1 MRSRAIRIGF
11 VATIASSALWGGNA
25 ANAGGGCMHGT
36 GPTTG
41 RGHEVQMVDAC
52 FTATVLYV
60 DRGTEVTWTNG
71 DEMDH
76 DVVGV
81 GGSWG
86 DPGQTLA
93 PGDSVSYRFDA
104 DGVYPYAC
112 WIHPG
117 MVGAIVVGDGIG
129 HGLAGLVVP
138 ATVADAGDAATTAEA
153 SSDVASGGGID
164 LTAIWVIGAAL
175 ILAGLGGAFA
185 VATRGRRKGAVAG

>member
-11 VATIASSALWGGNA
+11 VATIASSALWGGDA

-36 GPTTG
+36 GPTNG

-60 DRGTEVTWTNG
+60 DRGTEVTWTNR
-71 DEMDH
+71 DAMDH

-86 DPGQTLA
+86 DPGHTLR
-93 PGDSVSYRFDA
+93 PGDSVSYRFDE

-129 HGLAGLVVP
+129 HGIAGAVVP
-138 ATVADAGDAATTAEA
+138 ATVADVGDAATAPQA
-153 SSDVASGGGID
+153 SSDVARGGGID
-164 LTAIWVIGAAL
+164 PTVVWVIGAAL
-175 ILAGLGGAFA
+175 ILAGLGGAFV
-185 VATRGRRKGAVAG
+185 VAARARRKGAVAG